1 MKAKGQ
7 EQEVFVIWRE
17 MKRKGGSSG
26 RFVEQRHRTEEGK
39 KERELLTVYFYEKKE
54 VRYESDE

>member
-17 MKRKGGSSG
+17 MKRKGDLQVVLLSSAME
-26 RFVEQRHRTEEGK
+26 RK
-39 KERELLTVYFYEKKE
+39 KEKKKGNF
-54 VRYESDE
+54 